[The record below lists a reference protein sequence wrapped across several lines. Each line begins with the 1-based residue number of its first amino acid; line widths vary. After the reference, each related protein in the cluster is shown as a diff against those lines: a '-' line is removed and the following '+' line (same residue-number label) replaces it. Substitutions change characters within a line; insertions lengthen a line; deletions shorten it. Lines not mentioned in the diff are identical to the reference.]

1 MNKLRAIEMFVR
13 LADIGSFTGVA
24 EETSVS
30 KSFISKEI
38 SRLEDELGARLIHR
52 STRNVRLTDVGEGY
66 LVRCRKLLMEM
77 EDADSFVQDMQ
88 GASRGKLKVNAPMAL
103 GITDLGQAFAAFMVA
118 YPDIEIEMVLGDEPV
133 DLIENGFDL
142 GFRAASRQFD
152 SAYVGKK
159 LSVFSYNIC
168 ASPEYLEKAGEIKRP
183 EDLKE
188 HNCFEYSYFRGGNV
202 WPVGSGVQ
210 INGTLKVNNT
220 IFMADCIRQGL
231 GIGFLPTFIAR
242 DALQKGEIVEVLADY
257 KKPDLTF
264 YAMYPARQYVPPKL
278 TNCVRF
284 LQKWFKERDW

>member
-1 MNKLRAIEMFVR
+1 MNKLRAIELFAR
-13 LADIGSFTGVA
+13 LADLGSFTKVA
-24 EETSVS
+24 EELSAS

-38 SRLEDELGARLIHR
+38 SRLEDELGVRLIHR
-52 STRNVRLTDVGEGY
+52 STRNVRLTDIGEGY
-66 LVRCRKLLMEM
+66 LVRCRKLLMQM

-88 GASRGKLKVNAPMAL
+88 GASRGKLKVSAPMAL
-103 GITDLGQAFAAFMVA
+103 GITDLGDAFSAFMKA

-133 DLIENGFDL
+133 DLIEKGFDL

-159 LSVFSYNIC
+159 LTAFSYKVC
-168 ASPEYLEKAGEIKRP
+168 TSADYLEKYGAIRKP
-183 EDLKE
+183 EDLQK

-202 WPVGSGVQ
+202 WPVGQGVQ
-210 INGTLKVNNT
+210 INGTLKVNST
-220 IFMADCIRQGL
+220 VFMVDCIRRGL
-231 GIGFLPTFIAR
+231 GVGFLPSFVAR
-242 DALQKGEIVEVLADY
+242 DALEKKEIIEVLSDY